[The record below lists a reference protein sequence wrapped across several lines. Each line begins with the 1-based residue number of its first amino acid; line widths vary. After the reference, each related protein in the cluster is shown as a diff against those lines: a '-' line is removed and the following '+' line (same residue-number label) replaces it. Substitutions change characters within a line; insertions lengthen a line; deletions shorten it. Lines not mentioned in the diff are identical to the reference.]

1 MQIVKEGRASIEV
14 KEGIFYNPKMTGL
27 RDLSVLFLNSMGLKG
42 YSLLDTTSATGIR
55 GIRYRLEAGAKKVTF
70 LDINKKAYLN
80 TKANIRRNKIKGTAL
95 DMSIQQFCNMAEEHF
110 EVIDLDPFGSAAPYV
125 YDLLKAAKDGTVLM
139 VTGTDTAVL
148 CGATPLAC
156 YKNYGAMPMH
166 NELCHEA
173 GIRILIGFIAK
184 LAAQFNFGI
193 EVKMAI
199 SNLHYMRVFLLL
211 RHGAKEAVE
220 SVREMGFAGA
230 CGSCRSF
237 SYAKGL
243 VPRIGDACKNCGAQM
258 QLFGPLWLG
267 KIQDKKVIA
276 KMAKDAPADMETG
289 MVRLVERINEELDL
303 PFYYS
308 VPKITRQ
315 LGIGSVSKKL
325 VIAALAKKHT
335 VSETHFDN
343 DAIKTDASISEI
355 IKAVKSVSKQ

>member
-14 KEGIFYNPKMTGL
+14 KEGIFYNPKMAGL

-55 GIRYRLEAGAKKVTF
+55 GIRYRLEAGAWKVTF

-80 TKANIRRNKIKGTAL
+80 TKANIKRNKIRGMAL
-95 DMSIQQFCNMAEEHF
+95 DRSIQQFCNETEEHF
-110 EVIDLDPFGSAAPYV
+110 DVIDLDPFGSAAPYV

-139 VTGTDTAVL
+139 ATGTDTAVL

-193 EVKMAI
+193 EVKMAV
-199 SNLHYMRVFLLL
+199 SNLHYMRVFLVL

-230 CGSCRSF
+230 CGSCRSVE
-237 SYAKGL
+237 YARGL
-243 VPRIGDACKNCGAQM
+243 VPRIDSECKNCRAQM

-267 KIQDKKVIA
+267 SIKDKKVLA
-276 KMAKDAPADMETG
+276 RMAKGAPAGIEMG
-289 MVRLVERINEELDL
+289 MVRLVERINGELDL

-315 LGIGSVSKKL
+315 LGIGSVSKRL
-325 VIAALAKKHT
+325 VIAELGKKHA
-335 VSETHFDN
+335 VSETHFDG
-343 DAIKTDASISEI
+343 DAIKTDAGILEI
-355 IKAVKSVSKQ
+355 IEAVKTASRQ